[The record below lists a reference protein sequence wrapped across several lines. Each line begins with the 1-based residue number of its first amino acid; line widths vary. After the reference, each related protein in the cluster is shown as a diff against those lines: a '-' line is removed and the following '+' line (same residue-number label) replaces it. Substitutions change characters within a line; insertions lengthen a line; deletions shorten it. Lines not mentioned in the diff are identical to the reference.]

1 MLNHLKSVA
10 KSRFVRNVFIV
21 ATGTAGAQA
30 ITMAFAPITTRI
42 YGPEA
47 FGLLGTFMAILAIA
61 TPIAALTY
69 PIAIVLPKSD
79 QDALGLA
86 KLSAGLAVLMAALIA
101 VLILLVGDALA
112 ELLGLQNI
120 SSFLLLI
127 PVGMLLSAFHQI
139 LQQWLIRKKQF
150 KTTAKVAILQTLI
163 LNSAKVGVGWFHP
176 VGTAL
181 ILLATI
187 GSALHT
193 ALLWL
198 GIRKRLSAHPDLKQ
212 VGILEKACEAITVK
226 ALARRHIDFPLY
238 RAPQVAINALS
249 QSLPVLMLA
258 SFFGPAAAGLYSIAK
273 MALGA
278 PVMLL
283 GQSVSTVFYP
293 KFNEAFGNNEN
304 TNKVLL
310 KAIGVLALV
319 GIIPF
324 GLIIFLGPFL
334 FGLVFGEGWIQ
345 SGIYAQWMAVWL
357 YFMLITRPVIAAIP
371 VLSIQRFFLIYEIV
385 GVPVRVGALFL
396 GFYLYESSTVSI
408 ALFCL
413 INSVMYIVLT
423 FKALAASKRSA

>member
-1 MLNHLKSVA
+1 
-10 KSRFVRNVFIV
+10 
-21 ATGTAGAQA
+21 
-30 ITMAFAPITTRI
+30 MAFAPITTRI

-79 QDALGLA
+79 KDALGLA
-86 KLSAGLAVLMAALIA
+86 KLSAGLAVLMAALLA
-101 VLILLVGDALA
+101 VFILLVGDALA
-112 ELLGLQNI
+112 ELLGLKNI
-120 SSFLLLI
+120 SGFLLLI

-150 KTTAKVAILQTLI
+150 KITAKVAILQTLI
-163 LNSAKVGVGWFHP
+163 LNSVKVGVGWFHP

-181 ILLATI
+181 ILLATL

-198 GIRKRLSAHPDLKQ
+198 GVRKRLSAHPDLKQ
-212 VGILEKACEAITVK
+212 VGILEAKTVK
-226 ALARRHIDFPLY
+226 ALALRHIDFPLY

-310 KAIGVLALV
+310 KAIGALALV

-324 GLIIFLGPFL
+324 GLIIFTGPFL

-357 YFMLITRPVIAAIP
+357 YFMLITRPVVAAIP

-423 FKALAASKRSA
+423 IKALAASKRSA